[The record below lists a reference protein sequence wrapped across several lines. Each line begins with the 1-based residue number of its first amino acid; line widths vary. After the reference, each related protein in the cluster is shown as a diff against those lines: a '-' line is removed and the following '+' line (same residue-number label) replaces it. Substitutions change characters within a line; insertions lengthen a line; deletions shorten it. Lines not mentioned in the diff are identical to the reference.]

1 MGVLNEVFL
10 ADDDASAAALV
21 EDGPSEGDVP
31 SVPAVGVSDL
41 ASLEEV
47 LTGDEAEGLPLVA
60 ELGEDGPWVWGIPPE
75 LTAALRSAK
84 PDEALAEEWI
94 EASGW
99 PDESP
104 GRIAAIIEDLAGLA
118 RDGRPLYL
126 WSSL

>member
-1 MGVLNEVFL
+1 MLFRSL
-10 ADDDASAAALV
+10 AQL
-21 EDGPSEGDVP
+21 
-31 SVPAVGVSDL
+31 
-41 ASLEEV
+41 
-47 LTGDEAEGLPLVA
+47 GDERQTLGLVA
-60 ELGEDGPWVWGIPPE
+60 ELGEDGPWVWGLPPD
-75 LTAALRSAK
+75 LIQALRSAK
-84 PDEALAEEWI
+84 ADEALAEEWI

>member
-1 MGVLNEVFL
+1 ML
-10 ADDDASAAALV
+10 
-21 EDGPSEGDVP
+21 SERTPDRSDVP
-31 SVPAVGVSDL
+31 SVPAVGFSDL

-47 LTGDEAEGLPLVA
+47 LTGDEAEGLPLLA

-84 PDEALAEEWI
+84 ADEALAEEWI

-104 GRIAAIIEDLAGLA
+104 ARIAEIIEALAGLA
-118 RDGRPLYL
+118 RDGRPLYV